1 MEYNELM
8 HGFAVMF
15 GIADIKTDNGAAALE
30 IDGMS
35 VGFLHAPEDDE
46 IMVVA
51 EIGFPPPDANGP
63 FGSMMLKANYLYNGT
78 NGAVICQNPE
88 TGAYAVMR
96 SYPLAQFDVE
106 AFAKAVEALVD
117 TAERWKEVISLSGFA
132 EEEKDA
138 DASKDGDRFA
148 GGLDGFMQV

>member
-8 HGFAVMF
+8 RGFAAKF
-15 GIADIKTDNGAAALE
+15 GIADIDTDNGTAALE

-35 VGFLHAPEDDE
+35 VGFLHAPEADE
-46 IMVVA
+46 LRVVA

-63 FGSMMLKANYLYNGT
+63 FGSIMLKANYLYNGT

-106 AFAKAVEALVD
+106 AFAQAVEVLVN
-117 TAERWKEVISLSGFA
+117 TAERWKDVISLA
-132 EEEKDA
+132 RAVADEKDA
-138 DASKDGDRFA
+138 EVSEDGEHFA
-148 GGLDGFMQV
+148 GGLGGFMQV